1 MLNMTKNKSS
11 NTGEAESKKVLDK
24 TSRNNSTWFNV
35 NQVGL
40 RKNQNDKNKIFIIK
54 ELVSNAFDEN
64 ISKCNVIIDWNPEGT
79 FIKVEDDSAEGFK
92 KLADAYTLFNESY
105 KAGDTSKRGR
115 FSYGT
120 KSTLAMF
127 KSAKIKSTKGTV
139 LFKSDGTRTKTG
151 TKTELGSIFEGV
163 IKLKKIEFDELLDL
177 SKTIIPPKNVE
188 FVINNNLIK
197 RSNTHSVFTET
208 LPTVTVDEEGN
219 FTPTSRLTEIEL
231 FKSLDTNYICELG
244 IPVVETDIPFTINVN
259 QKVPLSKD
267 RDNVKQAYLKK
278 LKAFVLNETHAD
290 LSEDE
295 LQTTFAQ
302 EALEQKEAN
311 SDAVKSVI
319 EAKFGEDAVVYDMSD
334 PEANKKA
341 FADDRQVISGSQL
354 SKDAW
359 VKIREARE
367 EYSNFAL
374 PSGQISKY
382 ARPEFTGGA
391 EEVNVDDKM
400 QEVVDYA
407 KFLHQQLGFGSLS
420 VTVHDG
426 SGALASY
433 GRGNLQLFFNV
444 LGRKWFDLDTNKQE
458 ILELLIHEFGHY
470 YSSDHLSTNYYDGL
484 CKIGAKLIILKDNNS
499 TI

>member
-1 MLNMTKNKSS
+1 MNNNVMKNPVETGQINSSDMQTKSVGNKS
-11 NTGEAESKKVLDK
+11 
-24 TSRNNSTWFNV
+24 NNSWFNV
-35 NQVGL
+35 NHIGL
-40 RKNQNDKNKIFIIK
+40 KKNQSDKNKIFIIK

-64 ISKCNVIIDWNPEGT
+64 INKCEVQLTWSSEGT
-79 FIKVEDDSAEGFK
+79 KIKVQDDSPEGFK

-105 KAGDTSKRGR
+105 KANDTSKRGR

-120 KSTLAMF
+120 KSSLAMF
-127 KSAKIKSTKGTV
+127 KEAKIVSTKGTI
-139 LFKSDGTRTKTG
+139 LFKSNGTRTKTG
-151 TKTELGSIFEGV
+151 TKTEKGSIFEGL
-163 IKLKKIEFDELLDL
+163 IKLKKVEFEELLDL
-177 SKTIIPPKNVE
+177 SRTIIPPKNVE
-188 FVINNNLIK
+188 FVINDNLIK

-208 LPTVTVDEEGN
+208 LPTVTIDEEGN
-219 FTPTSRLTEIEL
+219 FTPSSRVTEIEL

-267 RDNVKQAYLKK
+267 RDNVKPAYLKK
-278 LKAFVLNETHAD
+278 LKAFVLNHTHND
-290 LSEDE
+290 LSEEE

-302 EALEQKEAN
+302 EALEQKESSAE
-311 SDAVKSVI
+311 AIKSVI
-319 EAKFGEDAVVYDMSD
+319 DAKFGEDAVVYDMSD
-334 PEANKKA
+334 IEANKKA
-341 FADDRQVISGSQL
+341 FADERQVISGSQL
-354 SKDAW
+354 SKEAW
-359 VKIREARE
+359 SRVREARE
-367 EYSNFAL
+367 QYSDFAL

-382 ARPEFTGGA
+382 AKPEFTSGA
-391 EEVNVDDKM
+391 EEVDVDDKM

-444 LGRKWFDLDTNKQE
+444 LGRQWFDLDTNKQE

-470 YSSDHLSTNYYDGL
+470 YSSDHLSRSYYDGL
-484 CKIGAKLIILKDNNS
+484 CRIGAKLTILKV
-499 TI
+499 